1 MSVSIALAS
10 NALVLVCWYRTIAM
24 GETGEG
30 EQDGTSSMKAGM
42 TGEVYVELV
51 AEVTSGMTEILSW
64 K

>member
-1 MSVSIALAS
+1 M
-10 NALVLVCWYRTIAM
+10 AM
-24 GETGEG
+24 GEMGEG

-51 AEVTSGMTEILSW
+51 VDITGGVINTLSW

>member
-10 NALVLVCWYRTIAM
+10 NALVSVCWYRTIAM
-24 GETGEG
+24 GEIGEG

-42 TGEVYVELV
+42 TGEVYIELV
-51 AEVTSGMTEILSW
+51 AEVMGGVTEILSW